1 MLGEFICGR
10 GGAIGVADATLDHL
24 KSSIERFAARSLLF
38 LNGDFG
44 EDPQSFGAFCAR
56 VVLENSC
63 AALVGRLDPFRL
75 LYLAQFQAQQGF
87 EYGRPSN
94 SGFRWTG
101 DVLPDEKVPQ
111 EMWGVDHNVSK
122 VSRALFSPYA
132 DHVYWR
138 PAVETALD
146 FIANDSS
153 DLLQDLRSLQPD
165 QYVGHT
171 RGRCAALYSTL
182 SKGVHW
188 DFFTSSI
195 VLDEGTIKDSIRETF
210 VALGGM
216 ALISH
221 FVPTAYRALERDA
234 AVDTYKRL
242 RGLFV

>member
-1 MLGEFICGR
+1 MLGGFVCGTA
-10 GGAIGVADATLDHL
+10 GTAGVADATLDHL
-24 KSSIERFAARSLLF
+24 KDSIERFATRSLSF
-38 LNGDFG
+38 LNSDF
-44 EDPQSFGAFCAR
+44 DDNTQSFGAFCAR

-75 LYLAQFQAQQGF
+75 LYLAQFQAQQSF

-101 DVLPDEKVPQ
+101 DVLPDENSPR

-132 DHVYWR
+132 EHVYWR

-146 FIANDSS
+146 FIAADNSE
-153 DLLQDLRSLQPD
+153 LLQDLRSLEPD
-165 QYVGHT
+165 KYVGYT
-171 RGRCAALYSTL
+171 RGKCATLYSTL

-195 VLDEGTIKDSIRETF
+195 VLDEGTIKDTIRETL

-221 FVPTAYRALERDA
+221 FIPTSYRSMERDVAVA
-234 AVDTYKRL
+234 AYKTFRS
-242 RGLFV
+242 LFQ